1 MTTNINPNSN
11 ANHKPEHL
19 LSRIIKLGL
28 PVALQSALVAIL
40 ALADVLMV
48 SDFGMEAAAAVGIA
62 SKWHFVAIMIMAGL
76 ASANGTLVAQYWGKS
91 DRKSARTV
99 TSIAMTFGLKVLVPV
114 TLVITLGAKLLMML
128 QTSDQSVIDLGATY
142 LWYGFPVL
150 LLTHIVIVTEASMRS
165 SGDTVTPLILGAIT
179 IALNIALNF
188 VLIQGAF
195 GLPAMG
201 VAGAA
206 LATTLARLIQVGM
219 MYTYMRVKK
228 HWLLTKESSIHRPS
242 LWLSYRRLALPLT
255 LNAVLWAVGTM
266 AYQMIFGHMGTTE
279 LAVFSMLA
287 PFESLC
293 YSVFFGIS
301 VACSVLLGHSL
312 GRDEFDQ
319 AMRMGL
325 TFIKAVVGFGLLVGA
340 TLFIGKEHV
349 LTWLNLDEAAL
360 YPLASPAITIMC
372 FAVVI
377 RMLNMVI
384 INGIIRA
391 GGDNPFCL
399 RMDFIAMWM
408 VGIPACFYGAFIAG
422 WDFKYIYGLML
433 VEEVVKLAICSHRY
447 MSRRWINNLT
457 ISTEEPQTA

>member
-11 ANHKPEHL
+11 INHKPEHL

-76 ASANGTLVAQYWGKS
+76 ASANGTLVAQYWGKD

-99 TSIAMTFGLKVLVPV
+99 TSIAMTFGLKVLLPV
-114 TLVITLGAKLLMML
+114 TLIITLGAKLLMTL

-165 SGDTVTPLILGAIT
+165 SGDTVTPLILGAVT

-219 MYTYMRVKK
+219 MYAYMRYKQ
-228 HWLLTKESSIHRPS
+228 HWLLTTESSLHRPS

-255 LNAVLWAVGTM
+255 LNAVVWAVGTM

-325 TFIKAVVGFGLLVGA
+325 TFIKAVVGFGVLVGA
-340 TLFIGKEHV
+340 GLFMGKEHV
-349 LTWLNLDEAAL
+349 LSWLNLDEASL

-408 VGIPACFYGAFIAG
+408 VGIPVCFYGAFIAG

-457 ISTEEPQTA
+457 ITTEEPQAA

>member
-1 MTTNINPNSN
+1 MTTNINPNSSMN
-11 ANHKPEHL
+11 NKPESIL
-19 LSRIIKLGL
+19 PRIVKLGL

-48 SDFGMEAAAAVGIA
+48 SDFGMESAAAVGIA

-76 ASANGTLVAQYWGKS
+76 ASANGTLVAQYWGKN

-99 TSIAMTFGLKVLVPV
+99 SSIAMVFGLKVLLPV
-114 TLVITLGAKLLMML
+114 TAIITLGSQFLMML
-128 QTSDQSVIDLGATY
+128 QTSDQTVIELGATY

-150 LLTHIVIVTEASMRS
+150 LLTHIVVVVEASMRS
-165 SGDTVTPLILGAIT
+165 SGDTVTPLLLGGVT

-188 VLIQGAF
+188 ILIKGAF
-195 GLPAMG
+195 GIP
-201 VAGAA
+201 
-206 LATTLARLIQVGM
+206 
-219 MYTYMRVKK
+219 
-228 HWLLTKESSIHRPS
+228 SSPHRPS
-242 LWLSYRRLALPLT
+242 LWLSYRRIALPLT
-255 LNAVLWAVGTM
+255 MNAVLWAMGTM

-293 YSVFFGIS
+293 YSIFFGIS

-312 GRDEFDQ
+312 GRDEFDD
-319 AMRMGL
+319 AMSMGL
-325 TFIKAVVGFGLLVGA
+325 TFIKAVIGFGAVVGLL
-340 TLFIGKEHV
+340 LFLGKEHV
-349 LTWLNLDEAAL
+349 LSWLNLTNEKL
-360 YPLASPAITIMC
+360 YPLAAPAMMIMC

-391 GGDNPFCL
+391 GGDNAFCL

-408 VGIPACFYGAFIAG
+408 VGIPVCVYGAFVAG
-422 WDFKYIYGLML
+422 WDFNYIYGLML

-447 MSRRWINNLT
+447 LSRRWINNLT
-457 ISTEEPQTA
+457 VTYEEPQAA

>member
-11 ANHKPEHL
+11 TNHKPESL

-114 TLVITLGAKLLMML
+114 TLVITLGAKLLMTL

-165 SGDTVTPLILGAIT
+165 SGDTVTPLILGAVT

-219 MYTYMRVKK
+219 MYLYMRYKQ
-228 HWLLTKESSIHRPS
+228 HWLLTTESSMQRPS

-255 LNAVLWAVGTM
+255 LNAVLWAIGTM

-325 TFIKAVVGFGLLVGA
+325 TFIKTVVGFGALVGFM
-340 TLFIGKEHV
+340 LFMGKEHV

-360 YPLASPAITIMC
+360 YPLASPAMTIMC

-391 GGDNPFCL
+391 GGDNRFCL

-408 VGIPACFYGAFIAG
+408 VGIPVCFYGAFIAG

-457 ISTEEPQTA
+457 ISTEEPQAA